1 MASILAIQPNTAT
14 KLIARLPLGLLG
26 ACVVRWNETTILVT
40 GGSISGNVQKRTYF
54 VNFEKGFDSDTS
66 RVTSGPAL
74 QNEREDHDC
83 EEIIVKALCLKTLTF
98 VSLRVD
104 VDFETFADG
113 FSLLE
118 NSDKFLPIFFYCT
131 ITELRR
137 IFKGQKSIGQGF
149 LGNKRCSLRS
159 PK

>member
-104 VDFETFADG
+104 VDFETFTDA

-118 NSDKFLPIFFYCT
+118 NSDKFLPILFLLYN
-131 ITELRR
+131 RR
-137 IFKGQKSIGQGF
+137 IEKNFQGAKKHLPRF
-149 LGNKRCSLRS
+149 LGN
-159 PK
+159 